1 VRGAGTWAWGLYQA
15 SLEEQGV
22 WLLRMAQ
29 SQARLIESVAQYDV
43 EHTNHGHPQG
53 AWGATLRQI
62 QSSRTDHAAFGVT
75 GEVVVAQRAGDQI
88 VFLLNKRFT
97 DQNIREPIPD
107 ESGVAE
113 PMRNALMGLSGTMIG
128 PDYRKVEVLAAYE
141 PLKGLNAGIVAKIDL
156 TEVRA
161 PFIKF
166 TILGGLSTL
175 IIVLIGALLTKF
187 ISTPLVS
194 ALNIAV
200 EEAKQ
205 ASRVKSEFLASMS
218 HELRTPLNAI
228 LGFAQL
234 LKFDPNEKLSP
245 RHVEYA
251 DSIILGGEHLLELI
265 NDVLDL
271 ARIESENMKLSMEHI
286 YPDDVIDQC
295 IKMIQPV
302 AKSRRITIV
311 NNVISRPRSSIR
323 ADALRL
329 KQVLINLINNAVK
342 YNVDGG
348 EVVLDCRETE
358 DGYLRISVSDQG
370 IGIAQKDHKAVFNVF
385 HRLNNDPMKT
395 TEGTGI
401 GLTVSKHMVEQMVGR
416 IDFESELEQGSS
428 FWVDLPLESKFG
440 VLVWEDSLS
449 IGIDAIDDDHKAL
462 ILLLDNLTDQA
473 LMKGNVDEALTEL
486 IQHTL
491 AHFKREEV
499 VMEVCAYPYLQ
510 QHRDLHRKLAQ
521 DVGQFAARWRVHRD
535 THITLELLSFLRGWL
550 VNHITKDDAALAPYV
565 KGKEVEIGLA
575 LTTQIS

>member
-1 VRGAGTWAWGLYQA
+1 
-15 SLEEQGV
+15 
-22 WLLRMAQ
+22 
-29 SQARLIESVAQYDV
+29 
-43 EHTNHGHPQG
+43 
-53 AWGATLRQI
+53 
-62 QSSRTDHAAFGVT
+62 
-75 GEVVVAQRAGDQI
+75 
-88 VFLLNKRFT
+88 
-97 DQNIREPIPD
+97 
-107 ESGVAE
+107 
-113 PMRNALMGLSGTMIG
+113 MIG
-128 PDYRKVEVLAAYE
+128 ADYRKVDVLAAYE
-141 PLKGLNAGIVAKIDL
+141 PLKGLNAGVVAKIDL

-166 TILGGLSTL
+166 TVLGGLSTL
-175 IIVLIGALLTKF
+175 IIALIGALLTKF
-187 ISTPLVS
+187 ISTPLVN
-194 ALNIAV
+194 ALNAAV

-205 ASRVKSEFLASMS
+205 ASRAKSEFLASMS

-234 LKFDPNEKLSP
+234 LKLDPNEKLSP

-251 DSIILGGEHLLELI
+251 NSIILGGEHLLELI

-271 ARIESENMKLSMEHI
+271 ARIEADSMKLSMVHI

-295 IKMIQPV
+295 IKMIEPV

-311 NNVISRPRSSIR
+311 NNVTSRPRSSIR

-342 YNVDGG
+342 YNIDGG
-348 EVVLDCRETE
+348 EVVLDCQETE

-370 IGIAQKDHKAVFNVF
+370 IGIAPKDHKAVFNVF

-401 GLTVSKHMVEQMVGR
+401 GLTVSKHMVEQMGGR
-416 IDFESELEQGSS
+416 IDFESELERGSA

-440 VLVWEDSLS
+440 VLVWDDNLS

-486 IQHTL
+486 IEHTL

-510 QHRDLHRKLAQ
+510 YHRDVHRKLTQ

-535 THITLELLSFLRGWL
+535 TQITLELLSFLRDWL

-565 KGKEVEIGLA
+565 KGKKVEIDLA
-575 LTTQIS
+575 LTTDIS